1 MYDGDMLIIFLFIGG
16 IITTIILIVVLE
28 WLWMIENYTSE
39 MANYTKSTTEY
50 ASFIYQNI
58 LSSSEKESKE
68 KKSCIKEYFP
78 YAEYVYM
85 DLTPEE
91 KIQADR
97 EDFIRL
103 RKPWSKA
110 FYFK

>member
-1 MYDGDMLIIFLFIGG
+1 MYDGTVLIIFLFIGD
-16 IITTIILIVVLE
+16 IINLIILIVVLE
-28 WLWMIENYTSE
+28 WLWMIKNYTSE
-39 MANYTKSTTEY
+39 MANYTKSAAEY

-58 LSSSEKESKE
+58 TSSEKNSKE
-68 KKSCIKEYFP
+68 KNACIKEYFP

-91 KIQADR
+91 KIQADQT
-97 EDFIRL
+97 DFIRL

>member
-28 WLWMIENYTSE
+28 WLWMIKNYTNE
-39 MANYTKSTTEY
+39 MANYTKSTAEY

-58 LSSSEKESKE
+58 FSSSEKESKE
-68 KKSCIKEYFP
+68 KKACIKEYFP

-85 DLTPEE
+85 NLTPEE

-97 EDFIRL
+97 EDLIHL
-103 RKPWSKA
+103 KRKPVE
-110 FYFK
+110 